1 MARISLNTKCRL
13 CRAEGQKLYLKG
25 VRCNSAKCP
34 IDKKGAVKPGMHG
47 AKGSK
52 KLSDYGIQL
61 RAKQKA
67 KRIYGIQE
75 TQFRNYYKKAKILK
89 GLIGDNLE
97 ILIERRLDNCLYL
110 AGIAASRNQA
120 KQFISHNHVYVNDKK
135 LNISSYSVKLGDQ
148 IKLDKIIISKFSDL
162 LPANSKDFHS
172 PSWISVDNAK
182 YSAKITSLPTKQ
194 DINSGINI
202 NLIVEYYS
210 R

>member
-1 MARISLNTKCRL
+1 MARISINAKCRL

-25 VRCNSAKCP
+25 IRCNSAKCP

-52 KLSDYGIQL
+52 KPSDYGIQL

-75 TQFRNYYKKAKILK
+75 TQFRNYYKKAKNQK
-89 GLIGDNLE
+89 GLIGDNFE

-110 AGIAASRNQA
+110 AGIASSRNQA
-120 KQFISHNHVYVNDKK
+120 KQFISHNHVYVNGKK
-135 LNISSYSVKLGDQ
+135 LNISSYCTKLGDE
-148 IKLDKIIISKFSDL
+148 ISLDKILINKFADL
-162 LPANSKDFHS
+162 LPVNSKDFHS
-172 PSWISVDNAK
+172 PSWIDVDKAK

-194 DINSGINI
+194 DINSGINT

>member
-1 MARISLNTKCRL
+1 
-13 CRAEGQKLYLKG
+13 
-25 VRCNSAKCP
+25 
-34 IDKKGAVKPGMHG
+34 MHG

-75 TQFRNYYKKAKILK
+75 AQFRNYYKKAKILK
-89 GLIGDNLE
+89 GLIGDNFE

-120 KQFISHNHVYVNDKK
+120 KQFISHNHVFVNDKK
-135 LNISSYSVKLGDQ
+135 LNISSYSVKLGDV
-148 IKLDKIIISKFSDL
+148 IKLDKLIISKFSDL
-162 LPANSKDFHS
+162 LPANGKDFHS